1 MFAAE
6 TTTAKNQDAGRR
18 GAGQGSPQEIDGE
31 ELSRRIAVVKRF
43 RALLQEQRDHFQSY
57 LEALGRQKDVIE
69 NGSAESLLN
78 HVELEEKIVADIF
91 SIQKVIDPLEE
102 MYQAAV
108 SGYNR
113 AETLHAQ
120 VQENT
125 GVPALKAA
133 LEGLKT
139 EAAVRSRENRE
150 LLSKRMEEI
159 RDEIKILRGN
169 PYLQKRPVYGGIDT
183 ASLIDIRG

>member
-1 MFAAE
+1 MMSAAE
-6 TTTAKNQDAGRR
+6 TTKAKNRDAGRR
-18 GAGQGSPQEIDGE
+18 GLSEGSPQEIDGGE
-31 ELSRRIAVVKRF
+31 ISRRIAVVKRF
-43 RALLQEQRDHFQSY
+43 RALLQEQRDHFYSY
-57 LEALGRQKDVIE
+57 LEALDRQKDVIE
-69 NGSAESLLN
+69 GGNAESLLN

-113 AETLHAQ
+113 AEILHT
-120 VQENT
+120 QENT

-133 LEGLKT
+133 LESLKT

-159 RDEIKILRGN
+159 RNEIRILRNN
-169 PYLQKRPVYGGIDT
+169 PYLQKHPVYGSIDT
-183 ASLIDIRG
+183 ASLIDIKG